1 MHKYIL
7 LEKNKAFPL
16 PAPILLS
23 APEVRTVIKVMCVPS
38 DLFLFFFSKYIYR
51 KDIVLSLPMCFMKKG
66 IKLWICTFLL
76 LFSGISWR
84 YSYAQTYSTIS
95 YCLLPSIH
103 SLGVPFLVIA
113 LLMGIYI
120 VSYTP
125 SFLLLYPYAH
135 M

>member
-66 IKLWICTFLL
+66 IKLWIYTFLL
-76 LFSGISWR
+76 CSVVYLGDILMPKHTARSPTACCLVFIVWECLF
-84 YSYAQTYSTIS
+84 
-95 YCLLPSIH
+95 
-103 SLGVPFLVIA
+103 
-113 LLMGIYI
+113 
-120 VSYTP
+120 
-125 SFLLLYPYAH
+125 
-135 M
+135 